1 MARHGENIRKR
12 KDGRWEA
19 RVICG
24 YTEDGRAKYKYIYR
38 KTYTEAKEAKNQM
51 IAHKLTDHTGSKNS
65 VETQT
70 SFGDLLADWLHFIR
84 RDIKEST
91 YSRYKTMIDKQIKP
105 ELGEISLCDLS
116 SEDIDRFTVKKLEE
130 GNLKKAGGLSPKT
143 VTGFLSVIR
152 LALDYGTERGYH
164 CPEHIVIRNPRQS
177 MPKIQVLTCEEQQ
190 KLEQVLL
197 TENSTI
203 DFGILLSLYLGL
215 RIGEVCALR
224 WEDLDM
230 ENGLLCVKRS
240 MQRIPN
246 LDFEKNS
253 NDKNKTKII
262 IDNPKT
268 NASARNIPIPAALLP
283 IVKQHRTN
291 PDFYVLTGSSFY
303 LEPKGYY
310 RKYKQIMKKCG
321 LEQFNYHALRH
332 TFATRCV
339 ENDFDI
345 KSLSEIL
352 GHANVSTTLQRYVH
366 PSVSLKRQHMDRLG
380 DIVVHGQNSGHTEP
394 EKAESQE

>member
-1 MARHGENIRKR
+1 MQKKNIFFSF
-12 KDGRWEA
+12 
-19 RVICG
+19 
-24 YTEDGRAKYKYIYR
+24 Y
-38 KTYTEAKEAKNQM
+38 
-51 IAHKLTDHTGSKNS
+51 LT
-65 VETQT
+65 
-70 SFGDLLADWLHFIR
+70 
-84 RDIKEST
+84 
-91 YSRYKTMIDKQIKP
+91 
-105 ELGEISLCDLS
+105 
-116 SEDIDRFTVKKLEE
+116 
-130 GNLKKAGGLSPKT
+130 KA
-143 VTGFLSVIR
+143 
-152 LALDYGTERGYH
+152 
-164 CPEHIVIRNPRQS
+164 
-177 MPKIQVLTCEEQQ
+177 
-190 KLEQVLL
+190 
-197 TENSTI
+197 
-203 DFGILLSLYLGL
+203 
-215 RIGEVCALR
+215 EVCALR

-246 LDFEKNS
+246 LDFETNS
-253 NDKNKTKII
+253 SDKNKTKIV

-291 PDFYVLTGSSFY
+291 PDCYVLTGSSFY

-321 LEQFNYHALRH
+321 LDQFNYHALRH

-339 ENDFDI
+339 ENNFDI

-380 DIVVHGQNSGHTEP
+380 DIAVYGQNSGHTEQ
-394 EKAESQE
+394 EKAEF